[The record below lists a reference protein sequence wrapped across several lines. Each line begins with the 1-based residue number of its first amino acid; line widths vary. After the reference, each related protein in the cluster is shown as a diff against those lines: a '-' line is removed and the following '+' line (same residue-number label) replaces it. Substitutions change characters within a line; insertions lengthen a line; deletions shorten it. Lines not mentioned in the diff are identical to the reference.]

1 MADGAHSGSAM
12 PDPIHQFEIN
22 RLWHIDLF
30 GFDASFTNSA
40 LFMVV
45 AVALIVGFLLYA
57 ISGRLL
63 VPSRVQSLAETA
75 YEFIANMVRES
86 MGEQGMKFFPLVFT
100 IFMFIFTV
108 NMLGMV
114 PGFFTVTS
122 HVAVTAALA
131 LLVFT
136 IVLLVGFAKNGLGFL
151 RLFVPSGVPVLI
163 LPFVTMIE
171 VISFI
176 SRPISHSIR
185 LFANM
190 LGGHITLEGFRRLHR
205 DAARIAVCRRQ
216 LAGSV
221 AARWRGGAD
230 GTRIPGR
237 LPAGLR
243 LHDAD
248 LHVSQRRAASWPL
261 GFAHFFQPIT
271 PIHPRGDVSMDPASA
286 KLIGAGLAAIGT
298 GAAAIGVGNLFGQF
312 LQGALRN
319 PSAADGQFGRLIFG
333 FAVTEALGIFAFVVA
348 LLLLFA
354 V

>member
-63 VPSRVQSLAETA
+63 VPSRLQSLAETA

-190 LGGHITLEGFRRLHR
+190 LGGHITLKVFAGFIVMLLGSQSV
-205 DAARIAVCRRQ
+205 AVNLLAPLP
-216 LAGSV
+216 LAGAV
-221 AARWRGGAD
+221 ALMALEFLVA
-230 GTRIPGR
+230 
-237 LPAGLR
+237 
-243 LHDAD
+243 
-248 LHVSQRRAASWPL
+248 
-261 GFAHFFQPIT
+261 
-271 PIHPRGDVSMDPASA
+271 
-286 KLIGAGLAAIGT
+286 
-298 GAAAIGVGNLFGQF
+298 F
-312 LQGALRN
+312 LQAYVFTMLTCMYLNDALH
-319 PSAADGQFGRLIFG
+319 PGH
-333 FAVTEALGIFAFVVA
+333 
-348 LLLLFA
+348 
-354 V
+354 